1 MAERHYNCSY
11 VPILANYRV
20 VCGINDMSISIATNG
35 KFAGPPA
42 RTAIFTRSGGD
53 AGGGYYEKPKP
64 IVRINRVRYKNKQ
77 INIEVKHNDR
87 EQTGEVSQ

>member
-1 MAERHYNCSY
+1 MGMARAALNIGNRFYWYN
-11 VPILANYRV
+11 I
-20 VCGINDMSISIATNG
+20 MISIATNG

-64 IVRINRVRYKNKQ
+64 IVRINRVRYENKR
-77 INIEVKHNDR
+77 INIEVEYNDNTK
-87 EQTGEVSQ
+87 QK